1 MKLRHRILI
10 AFMLL
15 TGGGIYYL
23 VDWFVRDLRP
33 RYLEAVEECLID
45 SANLLAEWLAQEWQM
60 PPTPENASDSL
71 ADSGRSNVGS
81 LERGGPDREALKAV
95 FSRLRERQIHADIYG
110 LRKTRIDLR
119 AYVTDAT
126 GKVIFDSEGLS
137 EGKDFSAWRDVALT
151 LKGQYG
157 ARSTRR
163 VAEDPATSELYVAA
177 PVFHQ
182 GKLVGVVTVC
192 KPTRSINLFLE
203 VARGKA
209 LWAGIFAAVGVALA
223 GLVLIVW
230 ITQPLRALTEY
241 ALSVRDGKNA
251 QPPPRL
257 RGEMLELSNAY
268 EEMRKALDGKH
279 YVENYVQS
287 LTHALKSPLA
297 SIQGSAELLSE
308 DMPETARKKFTENIR
323 AESARMRETVDR
335 MLSLAGLE
343 AKRTLTE
350 TSPVNMATLAR
361 EVEQVLQSQCQKRE
375 VTLAIRGQ
383 AMVQG
388 DALLLRTALQN
399 LVENALAFVPV
410 GGAITVSAQTQGDKV
425 HTTVTDNGPGLP
437 EYARSRM
444 GERFFS
450 LPHADTG
457 RKGTGLGIAWVQ
469 EVTRLHA
476 GRLAF
481 ANRPEGGLAV
491 TWELPAAQQSV

>member
-1 MKLRHRILI
+1 MKLRHRILL

-45 SANLLAEWLAQEWQM
+45 SAHLLAEWLTQEWQK
-60 PPTPENASDSL
+60 
-71 ADSGRSNVGS
+71 
-81 LERGGPDREALKAV
+81 GPDRETLHEV
-95 FSRLRERQIHADIYG
+95 FSRLHDRQIHADIYG

-119 AYVTDAT
+119 AYVTDPT
-126 GKVIFDSEGLS
+126 GKVIFDSEGLH

-177 PVFHQ
+177 PIFHQ
-182 GKLVGVVTVC
+182 GELVGVATVC

-203 VARGKA
+203 VARSKA
-209 LWAGIFAAVGVALA
+209 LWAGLFAALGVALA
-223 GLVLIVW
+223 GLVLIIW
-230 ITQPLRALTEY
+230 ITHPLRALTEY

-251 QPPPRL
+251 IPPPRL

-268 EEMRKALDGKH
+268 EEMRKALDGKQ

-308 DMPETARKKFTENIR
+308 DMPEAARKKFTENIR

-343 AKRTLTE
+343 AKRALTE
-350 TSPVNMATLAR
+350 TSPIDMTTLAR
-361 EVEQVLQSQCQKRE
+361 EVEQGLHSQCQKRE
-375 VTLAIRGQ
+375 VTLELHGQ
-383 AMVQG
+383 ARVQG

-399 LVENALAFVPV
+399 LVENALAFAPV
-410 GGAITVSAQTQGDKV
+410 GGLIVISLHNQGNRVRITVV
-425 HTTVTDNGPGLP
+425 DNGPGLP
-437 EYARSRM
+437 EYAHSRI
-444 GERFFS
+444 GEKFFS

-476 GRLAF
+476 GSLAF
-481 ANRPEGGLAV
+481 ANRPEGGFEV
-491 TWELPAAQQSV
+491 TWDLPGA